1 MSMIRMPGAMRAA
14 TPWQAATNPSSRPEK
29 SSPGA
34 CPSAGRRTTC
44 LVTTPEGV
52 GQRIAP
58 VRPAT
63 TMKVSQPRAGPREGG
78 MPMATLS
85 ERDMRILAFERSW
98 WRQPGAK
105 EQAISD
111 LLGLSATRY
120 YQLLNDLI
128 DRPEALGFD
137 PVLVKRLRRQRAR
150 RNRRRAGGPEAGA
163 AR

>member
-1 MSMIRMPGAMRAA
+1 
-14 TPWQAATNPSSRPEK
+14 
-29 SSPGA
+29 
-34 CPSAGRRTTC
+34 
-44 LVTTPEGV
+44 
-52 GQRIAP
+52 
-58 VRPAT
+58 
-63 TMKVSQPRAGPREGG
+63 

-150 RNRRRAGGPEAGA
+150 RNRMRAGGPEAGA

>member
-1 MSMIRMPGAMRAA
+1 
-14 TPWQAATNPSSRPEK
+14 
-29 SSPGA
+29 
-34 CPSAGRRTTC
+34 
-44 LVTTPEGV
+44 
-52 GQRIAP
+52 
-58 VRPAT
+58 
-63 TMKVSQPRAGPREGG
+63 
-78 MPMATLS
+78 MATLS

-105 EQAISD
+105 EQAIAD

-120 YQLLNDLI
+120 YQLLNELI

-150 RNRRRAGGPEAGA
+150 RKRMRPAPPERGT